1 MRPSSHFT
9 HSFTYIWL
17 AGLLALCGLLGLLT
31 APVAAA
37 PEEQVYYNTP
47 TPDADGRI
55 VYEVKSGETC
65 LSISLLTG
73 VSIDQIRELNSL
85 DEECALRVGQE
96 LLLAVATAVAPTPGP
111 SATPTA
117 ILPSPTPFN
126 GTGEICVY
134 LFEDINGNGV
144 PEDTESGIVAGAI
157 SLTDRVGKVS
167 LTGAT
172 LGTSDP
178 VCFSDLEEGQYN
190 VSVGVPEG
198 YNPTTQLNA
207 QLDVYAG
214 ESSYV
219 DFGAQLNSSAQP
231 LSTAEG
237 GTSPLL
243 GILGVV
249 VLLGGAG
256 LGFFALRNRRWK
268 IK

>member
-1 MRPSSHFT
+1 MRPSPHSSHTAHIF
-9 HSFTYIWL
+9 WL
-17 AGLLALCGLLGLLT
+17 SGLLALCSLLGVLA

-37 PEEQVYYNTP
+37 PEAQVYHSTP

-55 VYEVKSGETC
+55 IYVVKSGETC

-73 VSIDQIRELNSL
+73 VSIDQLRELNSL
-85 DEECALRVGQE
+85 NEECTLRVDQE
-96 LLLAVATAVAPTPGP
+96 LLLAVATEPTPTPGP

-117 ILPSPTPFN
+117 ILPSPTPFK
-126 GTGEICVY
+126 GTGQVCVY
-134 LFEDINGNGV
+134 LFEDINGNSV
-144 PEDTESGIVAGAI
+144 PDDDESGIVGGAI
-157 SLTDRVGKVS
+157 SLSDRVGKVS
-167 LTGAT
+167 LTGTT

-178 VCFSDLEEGQYN
+178 VCFSDLEEGEYN

-207 QLDVYAG
+207 TFSVYAG

-219 DFGAQLNSSAQP
+219 DFGAQLSAAAQP
-231 LSTAEG
+231 LSSAEG
-237 GTSPLL
+237 GKSPIL

-256 LGFFALRNRRWK
+256 LGFLALRNRRLK
-268 IK
+268 